1 MIKEISEAL
10 SILQSDDN
18 VNVIVVVSEISNIFC
33 AGADIKQFN
42 KTTFD
47 YEYGVRVEPLHIVN

>member
-10 SILQSDDN
+10 NIFQNDDN

-33 AGADIKQFN
+33 ADGDIKRLN
-42 KTTFD
+42 KSTFD
-47 YEYGVRVEPLHIVN
+47 YEHGVRVEPLHIIN

>member
-10 SILQSDDN
+10 GILQADDN

-33 AGADIKQFN
+33 AGADIK
-42 KTTFD
+42 
-47 YEYGVRVEPLHIVN
+47 